1 MEKEKI
7 NKAAQLADDL
17 KKINRA
23 LNCFQP
29 EAGTYSVAVRV
40 STRHGHGKED
50 MKFAYLPEFV
60 IPDIYRLLNFAK
72 DHIIKEMEE
81 L

>member
-7 NKAAQLADDL
+7 QKAAQLADDL

-23 LNCFQP
+23 LSLFGP
-29 EAGTYSVAVRV
+29 EGDSPAVRV
-40 STRHGHGKED
+40 SGSVGGTD
-50 MKFAYLPEFV
+50 DVKFAYLPKSISPAIHQVLIE
-60 IPDIYRLLNFAK
+60 AK
-72 DHIIKEMEE
+72 DYIIKEMED

>member
-23 LNCFQP
+23 LNCFKP
-29 EAGTYSVAVRV
+29 EMEENVQSVAVRV
-40 STRHGHGKED
+40 ST
-50 MKFAYLPEFV
+50 
-60 IPDIYRLLNFAK
+60 
-72 DHIIKEMEE
+72 
-81 L
+81 